1 MKGDLRE
8 LFTEMENFETVLI
21 SKIQKERYSLLKK
34 EMKNELDQLNNLSY
48 YNPFLNVGNW
58 NKLLLEYK
66 KIKNGSVFIV
76 GFTTKKKLIL
86 EYELETMLNTLKQ
99 VKENLN
105 KKNVSDIF
113 YDSNCFFVL
122 TDEKDKAD
130 YIRRIIKREKINNIS
145 FASYFA
151 EVKKDS
157 SKDIK
162 NLIASENEVYKKLLE
177 FSNQEV
183 TKNEEI
189 KTQD

>member
-8 LFTEMENFETVLI
+8 LFTELESFEATLI

-34 EMKNELDQLNNLSY
+34 ELKNELDQLNNLSY

-66 KIKNGSVFIV
+66 KIKKGNVFIV

-86 EYELETMLNTLKQ
+86 EHELEIMLSTLKQ

-105 KKNVSDIF
+105 KKNVSEVF

-130 YIRRIIKREKINNIS
+130 YIRRIVKREKINGIS
-145 FASYFA
+145 FASYFS
-151 EVKKDS
+151 EIKKDS

-162 NLIASENEVYKKLLE
+162 NLINAENEVYKKLLE

-183 TKNEEI
+183 TKNEEN
-189 KTQD
+189 